1 MANVFIDGLEEYA
14 THGLRYHSLAIG
26 VFPSDYPLTGK
37 EMAFGPMLTMKTES
51 NTSSLRVEQR
61 PSHIRWGVLVLLF
74 LAVGINYMDR
84 VNLSV
89 VQGNLEHQYA
99 LTGTQYGWLQSTF
112 IIAYLIAQVPGG
124 RLLDRWGT
132 EGFYALLILLW
143 SGATFAMGIGGGLG
157 LGATAV
163 LGLMLICRTLIGL
176 AQAPSF
182 PANAKIAAMW
192 FPHHERARAI
202 GAYSTGQYL
211 VTGLM
216 VPILGIVGVHYGWP
230 AVFYVSGGLGILLG
244 LWWLIGYRDPAHSH
258 ANAEELALIQQD
270 ARQAPSV
277 ANEPDTG
284 KVGWPELRHIL
295 RQGRFWGIC
304 FMHFSATSILYFFL
318 TWFVPF
324 LRSNLQLQG
333 PWAGV
338 MESLPFILAAVG
350 VLLGSTWSDLLLK
363 KGSSLVKA
371 RKIPI
376 VSGLVVSALIFFCP
390 LLSAWPM
397 IVICVLSIVFLA
409 NAGSNLGWTAM
420 SDILPKRMIGTA
432 GGILNICGNMA
443 GILTPLIFGWVRDVT
458 GRLDGGMY
466 YLGAIALLGALC
478 FLFFINDLT
487 EIDIGQVSS
496 R

>member
-1 MANVFIDGLEEYA
+1 MNGDIRAQ
-14 THGLRYHSLAIG
+14 GLR
-26 VFPSDYPLTGK
+26 PSK
-37 EMAFGPMLTMKTES
+37 
-51 NTSSLRVEQR
+51 V
-61 PSHIRWGVLVLLF
+61 RWGVLVLLF

-89 VQGNLEHQYA
+89 VQDSLEHQFG

-112 IIAYLIAQVPGG
+112 IVAYLIAQVPGG

-157 LGATAV
+157 ASTTIV
-163 LGLMLICRTLIGL
+163 LGLMLVCRVIIGL

-182 PANAKIAAMW
+182 PANAKIAAQW

-216 VPILGIVGVHYGWP
+216 VPVLSIVGGRYGWP
-230 AVFYVSGGLGILLG
+230 SVFYVSGGLGLILG
-244 LWWLIGYRDPAHSH
+244 LWWLVAYRDPEHSR
-258 ANAEELALIQQD
+258 ANDAERALIRQD
-270 ARQAPSV
+270 NRTAAATTP
-277 ANEPDTG
+277 NTG
-284 KVGWPELRHIL
+284 KVGWPELRCIL
-295 RQGRFWGIC
+295 TQARFWGIC
-304 FMHFSATSILYFFL
+304 FMHFAATSILYFFL

-333 PWAGV
+333 LWAGV
-338 MESLPFILAAVG
+338 MESLPFLLAAVG
-350 VLLGSTWSDLLLK
+350 VLFGGIWSDLLLK
-363 KGSSLVKA
+363 RGYSLVKA

-376 VSGLVVSALIFFCP
+376 VSGLLVSALIFCSP
-390 LLSAWPM
+390 LLNAWPLA
-397 IVICVLSIVFLA
+397 VICVLSVVFLA
-409 NAGSNLGWTAM
+409 NAASNLGWTAM

-443 GILTPLIFGWVRDVT
+443 GILTPLVFGKVRDVT
-458 GRLDGGMY
+458 GSLNGGMY
-466 YLGAIALLGALC
+466 YLGIIALLGALC
-478 FLFFINDLT
+478 FLLLINDLT
-487 EIDIGQVSS
+487 EINIDQARSD
-496 R
+496 

>member
-1 MANVFIDGLEEYA
+1 MAIRPTQTMTSDVH
-14 THGLRYHSLAIG
+14 TQGLR
-26 VFPSDYPLTGK
+26 PS
-37 EMAFGPMLTMKTES
+37 
-51 NTSSLRVEQR
+51 RV
-61 PSHIRWGVLVLLF
+61 RWGVLVLLF
-74 LAVGINYMDR
+74 LAVGVNYMDR

-89 VQGNLEHQYA
+89 VQGSLEHQFG

-112 IIAYLIAQVPGG
+112 IVAYLIAQVPGG

-143 SGATFAMGIGGGLG
+143 SGATFAMGIGGLLG
-157 LGATAV
+157 FGTTAV
-163 LGLMLICRTLIGL
+163 LGLMMVCRIVIGL

-216 VPILGIVGVHYGWP
+216 VPVLSIVGARYGWP
-230 AVFYVSGGLGILLG
+230 SVFYVSGGLGILLG
-244 LWWLIGYRDPAHSH
+244 LWWLFGYRDPEHSR
-258 ANAEELALIQQD
+258 ANAAELALIRQD
-270 ARQAPSV
+270 NRQAPSV
-277 ANEPDTG
+277 ADEPDSG

-295 RQGRFWGIC
+295 AQGRFWGIC
-304 FMHFSATSILYFFL
+304 FMHFAATSILYFFL

-324 LRSNLQLQG
+324 LRSSLQLQG
-333 PWAGV
+333 AWAGV
-338 MESLPFILAAVG
+338 MESVPFLLAAVG
-350 VLLGSTWSDLLLK
+350 VLFGGVWSDLLLK
-363 KGSSLVKA
+363 SGHSLVKA

-376 VSGLVVSALIFFCP
+376 VSGLLVSALIFCSPF
-390 LLSAWPM
+390 LSAWPLV
-397 IVICVLSIVFLA
+397 VICVLSVVFLA

-443 GILTPLIFGWVRDVT
+443 GILTPLVFGRVRDMT
-458 GRLDGGMY
+458 GSLNGGMY
-466 YLGAIALLGALC
+466 YLGAVALLGALC

-487 EIDIGQVSS
+487 EIDISQARS